1 MGSLGRGRTAN
12 RAACLRGRQLKTLPD
27 RLSGVKNLRALLR
40 KHEEEAA
47 PEDEPAHEQCLSCG
61 ADLEG
66 SRSYERFRV
75 CHSCG
80 FHFHL
85 SADERLATLLDIGSF
100 HEDDRGVTAIDPL
113 SFQGR
118 QSYRSRVIQA
128 QRRTG
133 LTEAAL
139 TGTGTIHGRDVV
151 MGVIDF
157 SFLGGS
163 IGVAAGERLAR
174 AFEKATSRRVPIVLI
189 CSTSGTRMQEGLLAL
204 MQAPRIAAAV
214 ERHGRAGLPYVAVLT
229 DPTTGSAY
237 TGFVNLADIIL
248 AEPNALVGYAA
259 LRSLQEATGDDLPAG
274 SHTSEAH
281 LRRGLIDGVVSR
293 PQLRESLAQILDLVS
308 NNFRLTATKG
318 PMESRATHS
327 HQSAWQQ
334 VQISRHRMRPTSVE
348 LIARMTT
355 SFVEI
360 HGDRSGVDD
369 PAVVAG
375 FGSLAGEA
383 MLFVGQVREHD
394 AGGNGGWITAAGFR
408 KATRAIRLA
417 GKFNLPLVTLVD
429 TAGARPALQDEEA
442 GLGAAMAECM
452 ATMLAVPSPTIAVI
466 TGEGNS
472 EAAVAMAVGDRV
484 LMLDNAVYEVVRPED
499 AAAILSGDA
508 VEIAERLRLTSH
520 DCLRLGIVDQTVPEP
535 GDGAHTDHGE
545 AAMLLRRSILRT
557 LARIQREKG
566 RRRVER
572 RYARYRQI
580 GSTRSWVR
588 GRMERQL
595 AHLQDRFGGMADRL
609 RGRTLRRRPDFGDE
623 RDIPV

>member
-1 MGSLGRGRTAN
+1 M
-12 RAACLRGRQLKTLPD
+12 KTLPD
-27 RLSGVKNLRALLR
+27 RLSGVKNLRTLLG
-40 KHEEEAA
+40 KHDEVVAPEEERR
-47 PEDEPAHEQCLSCG
+47 HEQCLSCG

-85 SADERLATLLDIGSF
+85 SADERLATLLDLGSF

-113 SFQGR
+113 SFHGR

-139 TGTGTIHGRDVV
+139 TGTGTIHGRDLVI
-151 MGVIDF
+151 GVIDF

-163 IGVAAGERLAR
+163 IGVAAGERIAR
-174 AFEKATSRRVPIVLI
+174 AFEKATSRRVPIVLV

-204 MQAPRIAAAV
+204 MQAPRIAAAAQ
-214 ERHGRAGLPYVAVLT
+214 RHDRAGLPYVAVLT

-237 TGFVNLADIIL
+237 TGFVNLADIIV
-248 AEPNALVGYAA
+248 AEPNALVGYTA
-259 LRSLQEATGDDLPAG
+259 LRSLQEATGEALPAG
-274 SHTSEAH
+274 AHTSEAH
-281 LRRGLIDGVVSR
+281 LKRGLIDAVVPR
-293 PQLRESLAQILDLVS
+293 PQLRESLAQLLDLLS
-308 NNFRLTATKG
+308 NSFRLTASKG
-318 PMESRATHS
+318 PWESRVAHTDR
-327 HQSAWQQ
+327 SAWQQ
-334 VQISRHRMRPTSVE
+334 VQISRHRLRPTTAE

-355 SFVEI
+355 SFVELR
-360 HGDRSGVDD
+360 GDRSGVDD
-369 PAVVAG
+369 PAILAG
-375 FGSLAGEA
+375 IGSLGGEA
-383 MLFVGQVREHD
+383 VMLVGQVREHD
-394 AGGNGGWITAAGFR
+394 TGANGGWITAAGFR
-408 KATRAIRLA
+408 KATRAMQLA
-417 GKFNLPLVTLVD
+417 GKFKLPLVTLVD
-429 TAGARPALQDEEA
+429 TAGARPSLEDEEA
-442 GLGAAMAECM
+442 GLGRAVAECM

-499 AAAILSGDA
+499 AAAILSGDT

-535 GDGAHTDHGE
+535 GDGAHTDHAE
-545 AAMLLRRSILRT
+545 AAMLVRRSILRA
-557 LARIQREKG
+557 LARIQREKD

-580 GSTRSWVR
+580 GSTRSWLR

-595 AHLQDRFGGMADRL
+595 AHLQDRVGGVADRM
-609 RGRTLRRRPDFGDE
+609 RGRTLRKRPDFGDE